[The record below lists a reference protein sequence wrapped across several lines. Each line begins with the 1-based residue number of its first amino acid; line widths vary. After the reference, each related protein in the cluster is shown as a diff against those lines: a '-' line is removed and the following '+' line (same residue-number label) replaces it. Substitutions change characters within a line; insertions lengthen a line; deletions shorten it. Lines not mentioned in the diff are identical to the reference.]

1 VAIGCAL
8 HREVKMHLEHWQS
21 FRRTY
26 ISFLGEYRAG
36 ASLEVRK
43 ELVEEGKL
51 AVKEGKLLICVSDDV
66 WQRSYAVDKGCV
78 AKFKKWYQGEKGG
91 RLEGSVKGGYLV
103 IPGSRY

>member
-1 VAIGCAL
+1 
-8 HREVKMHLEHWQS
+8 MHLEHWQS

-43 ELVEEGKL
+43 ELVEEG
-51 AVKEGKLLICVSDDV
+51 
-66 WQRSYAVDKGCV
+66 
-78 AKFKKWYQGEKGG
+78 G